1 MTTKITI
8 VTQEKSI
15 PFSSV
20 KKGEK
25 FMYAFG
31 KMQDNVYM
39 RINDLYEVSK
49 DRYLKNVVNISTG
62 TSVEIPPQ
70 ESVVLVDL
78 EIKAIK

>member
-1 MTTKITI
+1 MSTKIT
-8 VTQEKSI
+8 VVNQEKTV

-31 KMQDNVYM
+31 KMQENVYM

-49 DRYLKNVVNISTG
+49 GNYLKNSVNISTG

-70 ESVVLVDL
+70 EHVVLVDL

>member
-1 MTTKITI
+1 MSTKIMVISKERT
-8 VTQEKSI
+8 I

-25 FMYAFG
+25 FMYAFN
-31 KMQDNVYM
+31 KMQENVYM

-49 DRYLKNVVNISTG
+49 DRYLKNTVNLSTG
-62 TSVEIPPQ
+62 TAVEIPPQ
-70 ESVVLVDL
+70 EDVVLVDL